1 MTTPALLARPLP
13 ARRCLVGLVSLIS
26 LAESGCAVDLA
37 PQPVLPV
44 EPATKTFPARP
55 LDAGLLSVSADGAF
69 ALASDSLGGAVYVI
83 DLSANGLTSRQV
95 TLGGDE
101 PGRAALS
108 PTHAY
113 VTAPRTGAVVK
124 VDLAAGSVVDRFS
137 PCAAPEGVAIEGES
151 LHVACR
157 GGELVTVSLEHGEV
171 ERSLVLEED
180 LRDVVVVP
188 SGLVVSTFTK
198 AALLWLDAEGEMIER
213 TTPPVAAGNEAAV
226 AWRTLLAPDGRVLVA
241 HQVDSDQDLSG
252 GYSGGQ
258 CGSIATPTVTGFVPP
273 GVDLPIFAVEP
284 GVEPSDG
291 VRVATQAT
299 LAGGAGTF
307 DLAAVGEELV
317 VIFPGNEF
325 RRRFQDGRTTEAVGL
340 EPDAGPSQQVPLF
353 SIQRFALVTDQTEC
367 ELAPNS
373 EDDSAAPVAITT
385 AAAGPL
391 AGRALVLTLSPATV
405 RVLDSDL
412 VVRLHDEDRVST
424 GLELFQMTVGSGVSC
439 ASCHPGGRADART
452 WQLARGP
459 RRTQPLEGGV
469 SQLGAFH
476 WDAEFQ
482 DFSSLLDDVMTVRM
496 GLNEVLSADRK
507 AALLTFVDGIPGP
520 TKPADRS
527 VEAALRGQAL
537 FESEETECATCHSGP
552 ALTNNSVADVGT
564 GGAFVTP
571 SLVGVGYRAPLFHDG
586 CASDLLGR
594 FGACGGGDAHGKT
607 SQLGD
612 AEISDL
618 IAYMQTL

>member
-1 MTTPALLARPLP
+1 MTKPASPARPLLAR
-13 ARRCLVGLVSLIS
+13 ACFIGLFSLIS

-44 EPATKTFPARP
+44 EPVTKTFPARP
-55 LDAGLLSVSADGAF
+55 LDSGLLSVSADGAF
-69 ALASDSLGGAVYVI
+69 ALASDALGGAVYVI
-83 DLSANGLTSRQV
+83 GLSAAGLTSRPV

-124 VDLAAGSVVDRFS
+124 VDLAAGIVVDRFS

-157 GGELVTVSLEHGEV
+157 GGELVMVSLDDGAV

-213 TTPPVAAGNEAAV
+213 TTPPVVAGNEAAV

-241 HQVDSDQDLSG
+241 HQTDSDQNLAS

-258 CGSIATPTVTGFVPP
+258 CGSIATPTITGFVPP
-273 GVDLPIFAVEP
+273 GVDLPGFAVES
-284 GVEPSDG
+284 GDQA
-291 VRVATQAT
+291 RVATQVT
-299 LAGGAGTF
+299 LAAGAGTF
-307 DLAAVGEELV
+307 DLAAVGEELIV
-317 VIFPGNEF
+317 VFPGNEF
-325 RRRFQDGRTTEAVGL
+325 SHRFQRSRTAEAPGL
-340 EPDAGPSQQVPLF
+340 DVDTGGIEDARLELL
-353 SIQRFALVTDQTEC
+353 SIQRFALVTDDTEC
-367 ELAPNS
+367 QSGPPMG
-373 EDDSAAPVAITT
+373 EDDPAAPVAITT
-385 AAAGPL
+385 APSGPL

-412 VVRLHDEDRVST
+412 TVQLHDEDRVST

-439 ASCHPGGRADART
+439 ASCHPAGRADARA
-452 WQLARGP
+452 WQLARGL

-469 SQLGAFH
+469 SHLGAFH

-496 GLNEVLSADRK
+496 GLNEELSASRK

-520 TKPADRS
+520 RKPADQS
-527 VEAALRGQAL
+527 AEAALRGQAL
-537 FESEETECATCHSGP
+537 FESEGTECATCHSGP
-552 ALTNNSVADVGT
+552 ALTNNSLADVGT
-564 GGAFVTP
+564 GGTFVTP
-571 SLVGVGYRAPLFHDG
+571 SLVGVGYRAPLLHDG
-586 CASDLLGR
+586 CASDLLAR

-607 SQLGD
+607 SQLTN

-618 IAYMQTL
+618 VAYMKTL